1 MAVVDDVPGAEID
14 VRVLA
19 LVAVVEPLGV
29 VAGPASCEVA
39 EVLDHYFIAVDK
51 LLGHC
56 QSQVDG
62 SRFIAHSI
70 AECEIRVKQ
79 NADEPVRGELGK
91 VY

>member
-56 QSQVDG
+56 HSQVDG
-62 SRFIAHSI
+62 SRFKAHSI

-79 NADEPVRGELGK
+79 NAEEPVGGELGK